1 MCGGEGVGEK
11 NEGEEQRNACGEEG
25 ACEKNEGGGVMTCVV
40 ERVHV
45 KRTKGEE

>member
-1 MCGGEGVGEK
+1 MCVAERVYT
-11 NEGEEQRNACGEEG
+11 
-25 ACEKNEGGGVMTCVV
+25 ACEKNNEGRSNETCVV